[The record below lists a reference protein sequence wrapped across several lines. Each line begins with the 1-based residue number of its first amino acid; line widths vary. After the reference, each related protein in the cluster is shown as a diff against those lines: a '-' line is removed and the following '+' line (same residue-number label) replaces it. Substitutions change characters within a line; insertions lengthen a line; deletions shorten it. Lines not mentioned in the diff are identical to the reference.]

1 VVAQLL
7 SGSLM
12 AITTIPPRLHS
23 SRDPEKCYSKRNNK
37 DFFISSI
44 DGHPAR
50 QGSLK
55 DFDP

>member
-1 VVAQLL
+1 
-7 SGSLM
+7 M
-12 AITTIPPRLHS
+12 AIATIPATFHS